1 MIFLFSF
8 VFWQFFARVFKGATA
23 MENFGLLKFLKSPY
37 PAASKNIAAPHPE
50 KSPEN
55 AEKPPENPGKTEKI
69 GGKNEK
75 IGANNAENHSKNGEI
90 YLDFIEKQRNFSRKI
105 PKN

>member
-1 MIFLFSF
+1 
-8 VFWQFFARVFKGATA
+8 

-37 PAASKNIAAPHPE
+37 PAASENSAAPPPE
-50 KSPEN
+50 KAYNPPVKSPEN
-55 AEKPPENPGKTEKI
+55 AVKN
-69 GGKNEK
+69 GKNEVK
-75 IGANNAENHSKNGEI
+75 NAENHSKNGEI

>member
-1 MIFLFSF
+1 MIFLFPF

-37 PAASKNIAAPHPE
+37 PAASKKIAAPHPE

-75 IGANNAENHSKNGEI
+75 IGANNTENHSKNGEI

>member
-1 MIFLFSF
+1 
-8 VFWQFFARVFKGATA
+8 

-37 PAASKNIAAPHPE
+37 PAACENTAAQQAR
-50 KSPEN
+50 KTPEN
-55 AEKPPENPGKTEKI
+55 AEKPPENPGKT
-69 GGKNEK
+69 EK

>member
-37 PAASKNIAAPHPE
+37 PAARENSAAPHPE
-50 KSPEN
+50 KSLEN
-55 AEKPPENPGKTEKI
+55 AENPPENPGKTEKI
-69 GGKNEK
+69 GVKNEK
-75 IGANNAENHSKNGEI
+75 IGANNTENHSKNGEI

>member
-1 MIFLFSF
+1 
-8 VFWQFFARVFKGATA
+8 

-37 PAASKNIAAPHPE
+37 PAASKNIAAQQAR
-50 KSPEN
+50 KTPEN

-69 GGKNEK
+69 GGKNEQ
-75 IGANNAENHSKNGEI
+75 IGANNAENYSKNGEI

>member
-1 MIFLFSF
+1 
-8 VFWQFFARVFKGATA
+8 

-55 AEKPPENPGKTEKI
+55 PGKNEKI

-75 IGANNAENHSKNGEI
+75 IGTNNAENHSKNGEI
-90 YLDFIEKQRNFSRKI
+90 YLDFIEKQRNFSKKI

>member
-1 MIFLFSF
+1 
-8 VFWQFFARVFKGATA
+8 

-37 PAASKNIAAPHPE
+37 PAARENSAAPHPE
-50 KSPEN
+50 K
-55 AEKPPENPGKTEKI
+55 PPENTEKTDKI
-69 GGKNEK
+69 GVKNEK
-75 IGANNAENHSKNGEI
+75 IGANNAENHTKNGEI

>member
-1 MIFLFSF
+1 
-8 VFWQFFARVFKGATA
+8 

-55 AEKPPENPGKTEKI
+55 AEKPPENAGKNEKI
-69 GGKNEK
+69 GGKNEQ
-75 IGANNAENHSKNGEI
+75 IGANNTENHSKNGEI

-105 PKN
+105 PQN

>member
-1 MIFLFSF
+1 
-8 VFWQFFARVFKGATA
+8 

-90 YLDFIEKQRNFSRKI
+90 YLDFIEKQRTFSRKI

>member
-1 MIFLFSF
+1 
-8 VFWQFFARVFKGATA
+8 

-37 PAASKNIAAPHPE
+37 PAARENSAAQHPE
-50 KSPEN
+50 KSYEN
-55 AEKPPENPGKTEKI
+55 LEKPPENPGKTDKI
-69 GGKNEK
+69 GAKNEK
-75 IGANNAENHSKNGEI
+75 IGVKNAENHTKNGEI

>member
-1 MIFLFSF
+1 
-8 VFWQFFARVFKGATA
+8 

-37 PAASKNIAAPHPE
+37 PAARENSAALPPE
-50 KSPEN
+50 KSPKN
-55 AEKPPENPGKTEKI
+55 LEKPPENPEKTGKI
-69 GGKNEK
+69 GVKNEK
-75 IGANNAENHSKNGEI
+75 IGANNAENHTKNGEI

>member
-55 AEKPPENPGKTEKI
+55 AGKPPETPGKT
-69 GGKNEK
+69 EK

>member
-1 MIFLFSF
+1 
-8 VFWQFFARVFKGATA
+8 

-37 PAASKNIAAPHPE
+37 PAARENSAAPRPE
-50 KSPEN
+50 KSPE
-55 AEKPPENPGKTEKI
+55 
-69 GGKNEK
+69 
-75 IGANNAENHSKNGEI
+75 NAENHSKNGEI

>member
-1 MIFLFSF
+1 
-8 VFWQFFARVFKGATA
+8 

-37 PAASKNIAAPHPE
+37 PAARENSAAQHPE
-50 KSPEN
+50 KPPENTEKLPEN
-55 AEKPPENPGKTEKI
+55 AEKND
-69 GGKNEK
+69 K
-75 IGANNAENHSKNGEI
+75 IGANNAENRTKNGEI

>member
-1 MIFLFSF
+1 
-8 VFWQFFARVFKGATA
+8 

-37 PAASKNIAAPHPE
+37 PAASKNTAAPHPE

>member
-1 MIFLFSF
+1 
-8 VFWQFFARVFKGATA
+8 

-37 PAASKNIAAPHPE
+37 PAASENIAAQQTR
-50 KSPEN
+50 KTPEN

-75 IGANNAENHSKNGEI
+75 IGTNNAENHSKNGEI

>member
-1 MIFLFSF
+1 
-8 VFWQFFARVFKGATA
+8 

-55 AEKPPENPGKTEKI
+55 AEKSTENAEKPPEKPGKTEKI

-75 IGANNAENHSKNGEI
+75 IGANNTENHSKNGEI

>member
-1 MIFLFSF
+1 
-8 VFWQFFARVFKGATA
+8 

-37 PAASKNIAAPHPE
+37 PAACENTAAPHPG
-50 KSPEN
+50 
-55 AEKPPENPGKTEKI
+55 KPPENPGKTEKI

-90 YLDFIEKQRNFSRKI
+90 YLDFIEKQHNFSRKI

>member
-1 MIFLFSF
+1 
-8 VFWQFFARVFKGATA
+8 

-37 PAASKNIAAPHPE
+37 PAACENTAAQQ
-50 KSPEN
+50 
-55 AEKPPENPGKTEKI
+55 ARKPPENPGKNEKI
-69 GGKNEK
+69 GSKNEQ

>member
-1 MIFLFSF
+1 
-8 VFWQFFARVFKGATA
+8 

-37 PAASKNIAAPHPE
+37 PAACENTAAQQAR
-50 KSPEN
+50 KTPEN